1 MKWCSI
7 KKKCL
12 SIPVSLNDKLQVKN
26 EVQRDTHRLKG
37 NKEASAKYRGRP
49 YVGSNSGEGDFSLRW
64 SKTWKHRLADWWYS
78 GEIYFFRWNIVI
90 FLPQRLYYLL
100 EKTNEVFTD
109 ELIWGLGS
117 APQYSGW
124 GWGWQRAGVEMQQ
137 DWPPADS
144 GWSWGWYMKRS
155 LHCALCFCKFL

>member
-109 ELIWGLGS
+109 ELIWDLRS
-117 APQYSGW
+117 APQYSGV
-124 GWGWQRAGVEMQQ
+124 GVGLAEGRGR
-137 DWPPADS
+137 DAARLAT
-144 GWSWGWYMKRS
+144 SWFWLKLGVVHEAFITLCS
-155 LHCALCFCKFL
+155 LFL